1 MAMLAA
7 VAGAIG
13 GTVNQAKKKSKAQKA
28 KEAKL
33 AEPGHYSKTGRPG
46 ASKQYTGMEPAG
58 LGGAT
63 TPLTP

>member
-1 MAMLAA
+1 MAVLAAA
-7 VAGAIG
+7 VAGTGIAMKG
-13 GTVNQAKKKSKAQKA
+13 AKKKSKARRNL
-28 KEAKL
+28 EAKR

-46 ASKQYTGMEPAG
+46 GSKQYTGLEPAG